1 MNILTPWIPNKDK
14 EINLINS
21 FFFKYFYRDLS
32 LYAIFFNYYLAL
44 LQDENFDLCT
54 WWLI

>member
-44 LQDENFDLCT
+44 FQDENFDLCT
-54 WWLI
+54 